1 MYQQITPQQFDK
13 FYADIIELRN
23 EFLLPVNAEYNA
35 AEDDVLHDGLY
46 LSEMVELTLADTDIK
61 RLDALVDGC
70 YVVFG
75 KLVHLGLR
83 TLSLAINHAK
93 NDYSNIET
101 LLFINSK
108 LYTVE
113 MFEKAWDIIHHSN
126 LSKLCK
132 NEADKKATL
141 EHYKKL
147 NVPCKAYKTP
157 NGWIVKATKESKIG
171 SDIIPVGKFLK
182 NVNYT
187 KADLTPLFS

>member
-1 MYQQITPQQFDK
+1 MYQQISPSQFDK
-13 FYADIIELRN
+13 FYKDIIELRN
-23 EFLLPVNAEYNA
+23 EFLLPVNAEY
-35 AEDDVLHDGLY
+35 EPTKDDTLHEGLY
-46 LSEMVELTLADTDIK
+46 LSEMVELAIADTDVK

-83 TLSLAINHAK
+83 STSLATNHASTDFNK
-93 NDYSNIET
+93 IEA

-108 LYTVE
+108 LYT
-113 MFEKAWDIIHHSN
+113 FEQFEQAWDIIHQSN

-141 EHYKKL
+141 DYYKELK
-147 NVPCKAYKTP
+147 VPCKAYKTP
-157 NGWIVKATKESKIG
+157 NGWIIKATKESKIG